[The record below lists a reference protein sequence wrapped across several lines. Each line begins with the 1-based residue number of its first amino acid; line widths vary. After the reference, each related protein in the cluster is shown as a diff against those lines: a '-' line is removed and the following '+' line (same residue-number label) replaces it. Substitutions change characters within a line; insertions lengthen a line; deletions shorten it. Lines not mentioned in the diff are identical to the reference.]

1 MRSST
6 MVPDPWWTINIFLA
20 VTSHPTIASWTL
32 VRGVAQ
38 LGSVSEWG
46 SEGRRFESCRPD
58 NKMRLVMRPAFFIFI
73 GHLSKSAGCRLA
85 KGCRLQSTLHC
96 IPSLSPISGHIP
108 EHQQNAVWS
117 LGETAPCAA
126 DNRLVAWFAEWY
138 SRSASLYPV
147 SRSRWTR

>member
-1 MRSST
+1 
-6 MVPDPWWTINIFLA
+6 MVPEPWWTINIFLA

-85 KGCRLQSTLHC
+85 KWCRLQIGFHY
-96 IPSLSPISGHIP
+96 IPSVSPISGHIP
-108 EHQQNAVWS
+108 EHQQNAVWR
-117 LGETAPCAA
+117 LGEYRPLRSWQSPR
-126 DNRLVAWFAEWY
+126 DLIPEWY

-147 SRSRWTR
+147 SGSRWTR